1 MDEFIVQLAR
11 AAIDDLEEIPKAFR
25 DQVISEIK
33 SLSINPLPRGSGIKK
48 LKGFKP
54 PLYRLRS
61 GDYRVLYRLQSHT
74 ITIMRIINRKDLE
87 KIIKRANL

>member
-1 MDEFIVQLAR
+1 
-11 AAIDDLEEIPKAFR
+11 
-25 DQVISEIK
+25 
-33 SLSINPLPRGSGIKK
+33 LPGGSGIKK

-61 GDYRVLYRLQSHT
+61 GDYRVLYRLQSHN
-74 ITIMRIINRKDLE
+74 ITIMRIINRKELE